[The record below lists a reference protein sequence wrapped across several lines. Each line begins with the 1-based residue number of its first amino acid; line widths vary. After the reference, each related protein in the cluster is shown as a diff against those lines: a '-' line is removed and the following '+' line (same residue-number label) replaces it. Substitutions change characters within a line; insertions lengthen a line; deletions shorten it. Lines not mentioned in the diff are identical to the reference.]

1 MAATR
6 TLTNM
11 QGPTTA
17 TEPSAYQSMSS
28 VYPNL
33 TQTGAQASQNILAN
47 LRGELSPETINTIQD
62 EAARFGI
69 TSGIPMSTLAGS
81 RGLSRLGLTS
91 QQVQEQGL
99 QDFLNTLKSYAGTV
113 TPTSGELISQEL
125 GRGNLQQQAANL
137 AEQSYQ
143 FGKTFPEQQREFDIE
158 NYLRNQQFYA
168 GLGPSYLSAMGSY
181 LNYLS

>member
-1 MAATR
+1 
-6 TLTNM
+6 M

-17 TEPSAYQSMSS
+17 TEPSAYQNMSS

-33 TQTGAQASQNILAN
+33 SGISNQASQNILAN

-99 QDFLNTLKSYAGTV
+99 QDFLNTLKSYSGTV
-113 TPTSGELISQEL
+113 TPTTSDIVSRYGIDTSAQT
-125 GRGNLQQQAANL
+125 AANEL
-137 AEQSYQ
+137 AQRAYQ
-143 FGKTFPEQQREFDIE
+143 FGQTFPEQQREFDIE